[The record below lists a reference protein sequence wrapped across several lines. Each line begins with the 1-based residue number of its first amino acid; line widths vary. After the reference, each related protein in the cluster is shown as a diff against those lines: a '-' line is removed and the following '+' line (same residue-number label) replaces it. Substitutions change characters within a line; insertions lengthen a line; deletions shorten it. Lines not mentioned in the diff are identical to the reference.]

1 MEASYKINKYKHL
14 VVSPHSTSSFFTSL
28 IEQEI
33 TLVKKG
39 KKGLI
44 KLKMNSL
51 TNYNIIEKLYDASRA
66 GVKIQLIVRGV
77 CCLIPGVKGMSENIE
92 TISVVD
98 KFLEHTRLM
107 VFENDGDPLVYL
119 SSADWMTRNL
129 DNRVEVS
136 CPIYDPE
143 IKQDLLDT
151 FSITWNDN
159 VKARMLNSGE
169 PNMYKKSSAQQ
180 SRTQIDLYNYYKNKL
195 S

>member
-119 SSADWMTRNL
+119 SSADWMRRNL

-136 CPIYDPE
+136 CPIYDPD

-151 FSITWNDN
+151 FTITWNDN
-159 VKARMLNSGE
+159 VKARMLNSGV
-169 PNMYKKSSAQQ
+169 PNMYKKSSVQQ